1 MNITKVELIVCAHI
15 ETKSTG
21 FFANEVNMCT
31 SQLRLVEV
39 IATSEALKII
49 EQQVVLI

>member
-1 MNITKVELIVCAHI
+1 MNITKVALIVCAHI
-15 ETKSTG
+15 KTKSTG

-49 EQQVVLI
+49 EQEVVLI

>member
-1 MNITKVELIVCAHI
+1 MNITEVALIVCTHT

-21 FFANEVNMCT
+21 FFANEVIMCT
-31 SQLRLVEV
+31 GQLRMVEV

-49 EQQVVLI
+49 EQEVVLI

>member
-49 EQQVVLI
+49 EQVVLI